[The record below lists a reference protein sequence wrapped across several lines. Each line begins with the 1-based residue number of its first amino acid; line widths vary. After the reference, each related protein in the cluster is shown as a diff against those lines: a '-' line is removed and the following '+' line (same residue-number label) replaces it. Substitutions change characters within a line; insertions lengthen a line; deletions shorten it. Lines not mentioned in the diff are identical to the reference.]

1 MTFLDQIQNA
11 IDFIEEHLHD
21 NLSLDEIAKQANF
34 SRWHFQIVF
43 NSAVGET
50 VKDYIRKRRLSE
62 SLEDLKTDKRI
73 IDIALRAGFE
83 SQEAYT
89 RAFKNFFGLTP
100 GDYRKSQGTQ
110 SHTLFSKPK
119 ITMGYLDHLYKGFN
133 MQPVFKSCN
142 EFVVIGLGSPMIS
155 VLSPEKNN
163 HIIIPR
169 LWRQFLRRKTEIKH
183 VLNQTSLGVCMPIPV
198 HEKKSHPDECYYMAC
213 MQVSNTDEIPQG
225 MVAKVVAAGNYA
237 VFTHKG
243 TLEKVDFTMNYIY
256 GSWLPKSGKKLRMAA
271 DLEVYDHRFDPESD
285 HSEFEIYIPV
295 E

>member
-11 IDFIEEHLHD
+11 IDFIETHLHD

-34 SRWHFQIVF
+34 SRWHFQMVF

-89 RAFKNFFGLTP
+89 RAFKNLFAITP
-100 GDYRKSQGTQ
+100 GDYRKTGSKTH
-110 SHTLFSKPK
+110 SIFSKPK

-133 MQPVFKSCN
+133 MQPVFITCE
-142 EFVVIGLGSPMIS
+142 EFIVIGLGSPMIS

-163 HIIIPR
+163 HIIVPR
-169 LWRQFLRRKTEIKH
+169 LWRQFQRRKAEIKQP
-183 VLNQTSLGVCMPIPV
+183 VNQNCYGICMPLAQN
-198 HEKKSHPDECYYMAC
+198 EKKSPDECYYMAC
-213 MQVSNTDEIPQG
+213 VKLSAVDEIPSG
-225 MVAKVVAAGNYA
+225 MVSKVIPAGEYA

-243 TLEKVDFTMNYIY
+243 ALEKVDFTMSYIY

-285 HSEFEIYIPV
+285 TSEFDIYIPV